1 MRIDAKK
8 DILRDSLASSEASSC
23 RVELSYCTRKI
34 GLIGIFAPPRIV
46 DEETDARVFVKHSRD
61 STTEANLVAEI
72 ITLIYLT
79 VTQTGGSPRNNV
91 LYFPEIWPKIT
102 KPTANTIIPFK
113 DGLKFRLEKW

>member
-1 MRIDAKK
+1 MR
-8 DILRDSLASSEASSC
+8 R
-23 RVELSYCTRKI
+23 I
-34 GLIGIFAPPRIV
+34 GLIDIFAPPRVV

-79 VTQTGGSPRNNV
+79 VTQTGSPRNNV
-91 LYFPEIWPKIT
+91 PYSPEIWPKIT
-102 KPTANTIIPFK
+102 KPTAKTVVPFK